1 MGVLT
6 GMRVL
11 DFTQFLSGPSC
22 TMMLGDLGAEVI
34 KVERPDKELAAGPY
48 LGGERTYDLSIM
60 RGKKSITLN
69 LKDPD
74 QKKLLY
80 KLAETADIIVENFK
94 PGTMAK
100 MGLAYED
107 IVKVNPQIIYTSIS
121 GYGHTGPYSAK
132 GALDLVVQAA
142 SGFMSITGEPD
153 GPPLKAGVSAADLF
167 TGLFAAIGT
176 MAMVRHR
183 EKTGEGQYLDIA
195 MLDCMMPV
203 IENAIINYCIS
214 GKVPQRIG
222 NRHAVN
228 VPFQDFQTKNG
239 DILITVNRDHQFAA
253 LCKVLGCEEMIDDPK
268 YATSEARRQN
278 RQDCVGKIGAILKQW
293 DTKDLSEALTKADV
307 ANGVINTIDQIVVD
321 PQIQAREMIVEVDHP
336 TAGKYKIVNS
346 PFKFSKSPVSVQHG
360 SPILGANNREIFKGI
375 GLTDKD
381 IDELLAIQA
390 PTRKMF
396 VDFPM

>member
-1 MGVLT
+1 MGILT

-11 DFTQFLSGPSC
+11 DFTQFLSVLPC

-48 LGGERTYDLSIM
+48 MGGERTYDLSIM

-74 QKKLLY
+74 QKNCCISLQKQP
-80 KLAETADIIVENFK
+80 ISSSNFK

-121 GYGHTGPYSAK
+121 GYGHTGPYSEK

-153 GPPLKAGVSAADLF
+153 GPPLKAGISAADLF
-167 TGLFAAIGT
+167 TGLYAAIGT

-195 MLDCMMPV
+195 MLDSMMPV

-214 GKVPQRIG
+214 GKVPKRIG

-228 VPFQDFQTKNG
+228 VPFQDFETKNG
-239 DILITVNRDHQFAA
+239 NILIAVNRDHQFAA

-278 RQDCVGKIGAILKQW
+278 REDCVGKIGAILKQW
-293 DTKDLSEALTKADV
+293 DTKDLSEALNKRDV
-307 ANGVINTIDQIVVD
+307 VNGVINTIDQVVAD
-321 PQIQAREMIVEVDHP
+321 PQIEAREMIVEVDHP
-336 TAGKYKIVNS
+336 TAGRYKIVNS
-346 PFKFSKSPVSVQHG
+346 PFKFSKSPYPCSMARRY
-360 SPILGANNREIFKGI
+360 S
-375 GLTDKD
+375 
-381 IDELLAIQA
+381 A
-390 PTRKMF
+390 PTTGRYSKASGLRIRI
-396 VDFPM
+396 

>member
-1 MGVLT
+1 M
-6 GMRVL
+6 
-11 DFTQFLSGPSC
+11 
-22 TMMLGDLGAEVI
+22 
-34 KVERPDKELAAGPY
+34 
-48 LGGERTYDLSIM
+48 
-60 RGKKSITLN
+60 
-69 LKDPD
+69 
-74 QKKLLY
+74 LY

-307 ANGVINTIDQIVVD
+307 ANGVINTIAQIVVD

-336 TAGKYKIVNS
+336 PAGKYKIVNS
-346 PFKFSKSPVSVQHG
+346 PFKFSKSPVSVQNG